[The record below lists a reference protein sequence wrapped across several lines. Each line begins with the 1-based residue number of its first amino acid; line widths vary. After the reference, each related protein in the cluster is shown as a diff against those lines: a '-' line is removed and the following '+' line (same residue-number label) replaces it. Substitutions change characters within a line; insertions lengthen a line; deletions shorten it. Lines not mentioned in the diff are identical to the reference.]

1 MPLKEV
7 LRKWYVKVFPNYYA
21 ELEKAV
27 GKCKTLLD
35 LGCGPQSPI
44 EFFSKNLYSVGVD
57 AFAPSIEESK
67 KRNIHN
73 KYLQIDVFDVEK
85 EIKPGS
91 FDCVVA
97 SDFIEHF
104 TKEEGARLIAIMERI
119 AGEKV
124 IIFTPSGF
132 FPQGEYGDNPLQ
144 AHKSGWSP
152 GDLRNRGYRVIG
164 INGWKPL
171 RGELAEVKH
180 RPRALWI
187 FISDL
192 TQIFVRNRP
201 EKAFQILAVKSKER

>member
-35 LGCGPQSPI
+35 LGCGPSSPI

-73 KYLQIDVFDVEK
+73 KYLRMDVFDVEK

-104 TKEEGARLIAIMERI
+104 SMEEGNRLMAIMERI

-124 IIFTPSGF
+124 IIFTPNGF

-144 AHKSGWSP
+144 THKSGWTP
-152 GDLRNRGYRVIG
+152 EDLRNRGYRVIG
-164 INGWKPL
+164 INGWKTL

-180 RPRALWI
+180 RPRAFWI

-201 EKAFQILAVKSKER
+201 EKAFQILGVKSKKR